1 MMEEERR
8 RRAAAWVCPKCG
20 TENHGEFCSVCRA
33 RRRTEPACRASG
45 AKSKRRKKRSRSN
58 IIPVLAAVLVVL
70 VLFLG
75 WALTHRGD
83 PPKEEPIETTAAA
96 TQATEK
102 TPPTVAATYAAETTE
117 PTVTETTSAATETP
131 TEASTEAPTEV
142 PTTEPTEAYV
152 PAAIPPESEQYS
164 SADYLKVKPGDNL
177 FAIMPSYFEFC
188 SGAGGWSTRLNLYE
202 DGSFDG
208 YFSDWDMGVIGEG
221 YIKRGTC
228 RMCTFSGE
236 FSTPRKVTD
245 YIYSVSAKRLN
256 YPKDVDTEWI
266 EDGARYIQATPYGLD
281 KTSEY
286 YIYLPGCPS
295 SVFTED
301 QLTYIS
307 YNTIVGRYDQIRQGN
322 FAIYAQDGSSW
333 LGFWGRK
340 GDNVFSHD
348 YEYQHGAFK
357 SELQP
362 DSYVTDGG
370 GLIFMTENGDRK
382 IILGFDWTKE
392 SQRTFVAEDKNGTG
406 EYDVNLYVK
415 KDLQSVVVDVKSRQG
430 TSLKAWGGTEDGQLT
445 AVYSIITY
453 NHASEETESVRLDKS
468 QVKVGGYVRFGSFE
482 QDNDPGDGKEPIEWR
497 VLTLDKS
504 GKKALLVS
512 RYALA
517 ARYYHSGSAY
527 PTWANSNIR
536 GWLNFNFWWDAF
548 TEQEQSLIVRTK
560 LSNPA
565 YEGIEG
571 GPDTWD
577 RVFLLS
583 RGEAATYFTGSD
595 DRLVKPTLY
604 ALAMGAGTADE
615 NGCCW
620 WWLRTP
626 GAYSYDAGTVYAI
639 GGIDHT
645 GANVKNA
652 TIAVRP
658 AIWVELSE

>member
-1 MMEEERR
+1 MAMKNQDSS
-8 RRAAAWVCPKCG
+8 AVWVCPRCGKRNDNERCAGCG
-20 TENHGEFCSVCRA
+20 T
-33 RRRTEPACRASG
+33 
-45 AKSKRRKKRSRSN
+45 RRKTEHTQDTSGLYETQKYTGRK
-58 IIPVLAAVLVVL
+58 PVPFLVALLALL
-70 VLFLG
+70 LLLLG
-75 WALTHRGD
+75 WMLLQLKHNLPEENSLDTVATV
-83 PPKEEPIETTAAA
+83 PPTMQTTIVSAETTVPVETTVTQVPAETAAPETTA
-96 TQATEK
+96 
-102 TPPTVAATYAAETTE
+102 V
-117 PTVTETTSAATETP
+117 P
-131 TEASTEAPTEV
+131 TE
-142 PTTEPTEAYV
+142 EPYA
-152 PAAIPPESEQYS
+152 PAAIPPESELYS
-164 SADYLKVKPGDNL
+164 SADYLKVKSGDNL
-177 FAIMPSYFEFC
+177 FAIMPREFTFS
-188 SGAGGWSTRLNLYE
+188 SGAGGWSTQLNLYE

-208 YFSDWDMGVIGEG
+208 CFSDWNMGELTED
-221 YIKRGTC
+221 YLKGTC
-228 RMCTFSGE
+228 RMCAFSGE

-245 YIYSVSAKRLN
+245 YIYSVSVKRLN

-322 FAIYAQDGSSW
+322 FAIYAQDRSSW

-362 DSYVTDGG
+362 YNYDGSS
-370 GLIFMTENGDRK
+370 LSFMTANGDPK
-382 IILGFDWTKE
+382 IDLRFKWTEE

-406 EYDVNLYVK
+406 EYDINLYVK

-430 TSLKAWGGTEDGQLT
+430 TFLKAWGGTEDGQLT

-453 NHASEETESVRLDKS
+453 NHASEETESVHLDKS
-468 QVKVGGYVRFGSFE
+468 EVKVGSYVRFGSYE
-482 QDNDPGDGKEPIEWR
+482 QDNDPNDGKEPVEWR

-517 ARYYHSGSAY
+517 ARCYYNGSAY

-583 RGEAATYFTGSD
+583 REEAATYFTGSA

-658 AIWVELSE
+658 AIWVELSDYSNFQN

>member
-1 MMEEERR
+1 MEEERR
-8 RRAAAWVCPKCG
+8 RRVAAWVCPKCG
-20 TENHGEFCSVCRA
+20 TENHGEFCRVCRA
-33 RRRTEPACRASG
+33 GRRPEPTNRAAG
-45 AKSKRRKKRSRSN
+45 AKRKRRKKRSRSN
-58 IIPVLAAVLVVL
+58 SIPVLAAVLALL
-70 VLFLG
+70 VLILG
-75 WALTHRGD
+75 WALAHRGNL
-83 PPKEEPIETTAAA
+83 PKEEPLDTTVA
-96 TQATEK
+96 TTQVTEK
-102 TPPTVAATYAAETTE
+102 MPPTVATTYAAETTE
-117 PTVTETTSAATETP
+117 PTVAETTSAATEAP
-131 TEASTEAPTEV
+131 TEAPTTESVQEV
-142 PTTEPTEAYV
+142 YV
-152 PAAIPPESEQYS
+152 PAAIPPESELYS

-177 FAIMPSYFEFC
+177 FAIMPREFTFC
-188 SGAGGWSTRLNLYE
+188 SGAGGWSTELKLYE

-208 YFSDWDMGVIGEG
+208 RYSDWNMGEIGDG
-221 YIKRGTC
+221 YVKKGTC

-245 YIYSVSAKRLN
+245 YIYAVSVKRLN
-256 YPKDVDTEWI
+256 YPKDVGTEWI

-286 YIYLPGCPS
+286 YIYLPGCPY

-301 QLTYIS
+301 QLTYLWS
-307 YNTIVGRYDQIRQGN
+307 LRDYDQIPQGR

-333 LGFWGRK
+333 LGFWGDK
-340 GDNVFSHD
+340 GGSVFSNS
-348 YEYQHGAFK
+348 YEYQHGAFQSK
-357 SELQP
+357 LWPSGSLVFITADE
-362 DSYVTDGG
+362 T
-370 GLIFMTENGDRK
+370 RK
-382 IILGFDWTKE
+382 IFLNFDWTKE
-392 SQRTFVAEDKNGTG
+392 SQRTFVAEDEKGTG
-406 EYDVNLYVK
+406 EYDINLYVK

-445 AVYSIITY
+445 AVYSII
-453 NHASEETESVRLDKS
+453 NHASEETQSVRLDKS
-468 QVKVGGYVRFGSFE
+468 QVKVGSYVRFGSFE
-482 QDNDPGDGKEPIEWR
+482 QDNDPNDGKEPIEWR

-517 ARYYHSGSAY
+517 ARYYHNGSAY

-560 LSNPA
+560 LSNPS

-583 RGEAATYFTGSD
+583 RGEAANYFTGSA

-604 ALAMGAGTADE
+604 ALAMGTGTADE

>member
-1 MMEEERR
+1 MAMKNQDSS
-8 RRAAAWVCPKCG
+8 AVWVCPRCGNRNDNERCAGCG
-20 TENHGEFCSVCRA
+20 T
-33 RRRTEPACRASG
+33 
-45 AKSKRRKKRSRSN
+45 RRKTEHTQDTSGLYETQKYTGRK
-58 IIPVLAAVLVVL
+58 PVPFLVALLALL
-70 VLFLG
+70 LLLLG
-75 WALTHRGD
+75 WMLLQLKHNLPEENSLDTVTTV
-83 PPKEEPIETTAAA
+83 PPTMQTTIVSAETTVPVETTVTQVPAETAAPETTA
-96 TQATEK
+96 
-102 TPPTVAATYAAETTE
+102 V
-117 PTVTETTSAATETP
+117 P
-131 TEASTEAPTEV
+131 TE
-142 PTTEPTEAYV
+142 EPYA
-152 PAAIPPESEQYS
+152 PAAIPPESELYS
-164 SADYLKVKPGDNL
+164 SADYLKVKSGDNL
-177 FAIMPSYFEFC
+177 FAIMPSHFEFS
-188 SGAGGWSTRLNLYE
+188 SGAGGWSTQLNLYE

-208 YFSDWDMGVIGEG
+208 RYSDWNMGEIADE
-221 YIKRGTC
+221 YLKGTC
-228 RMCTFSGE
+228 RTCTFSGV
-236 FSTPRKVTD
+236 FSTPRRVSD
-245 YIYSVSAKRLN
+245 YVYAVSVQRLN
-256 YPKDVDTEWI
+256 YPRDVGTEWI
-266 EDGARYIQATPYGLD
+266 EDGTRYIQATPYGLN

-286 YIYLPGCPS
+286 YIYLPGCPY
-295 SVFTED
+295 SVFTQD
-301 QLTYIS
+301 QLTYLWS
-307 YNTIVGRYDQIRQGN
+307 WSDYDQIPQGR
-322 FAIYAQDGSSW
+322 FAIYAQDRSSW
-333 LGFWGRK
+333 LGFWGDK

-348 YEYQHGAFK
+348 YSYQHGAFK

-382 IILGFDWTKE
+382 IILGFDWTEE

-406 EYDVNLYVK
+406 EYDINLYIK

-453 NHASEETESVRLDKS
+453 DHASEETQSVQLDKS
-468 QVKVGGYVRFGSFE
+468 QVKVGSYVRFGSFE
-482 QDNDPGDGKEPIEWR
+482 QDNDPGNGKEPIEWR

-504 GKKALLVS
+504 GKRALLVS

-517 ARYYHSGSAY
+517 ARYYHNGSAY

-560 LSNPA
+560 LSNPS
-565 YEGIEG
+565 YEGTEG

-583 RGEAATYFTGSD
+583 RGEAATYFTGSE

-658 AIWVELSE
+658 AIWVELSD

>member
-1 MMEEERR
+1 MAMKNQDSS
-8 RRAAAWVCPKCG
+8 AVWVCPRCGKRNNNERCAGCG
-20 TENHGEFCSVCRA
+20 T
-33 RRRTEPACRASG
+33 
-45 AKSKRRKKRSRSN
+45 RKKTEHTQNTSGLYETQKYTGRN
-58 IIPVLAAVLVVL
+58 PVPFLVALLALL
-70 VLFLG
+70 LLLLLLLG
-75 WALTHRGD
+75 WMLLQLKHNLPEENSLDTVTTA
-83 PPKEEPIETTAAA
+83 PPTTQATIVSAETTVPVETTVTQVPVETAAPETTA
-96 TQATEK
+96 
-102 TPPTVAATYAAETTE
+102 V
-117 PTVTETTSAATETP
+117 P
-131 TEASTEAPTEV
+131 TEEPYAPAT
-142 PTTEPTEAYV
+142 
-152 PAAIPPESEQYS
+152 IPPESELYS
-164 SADYLKVKPGDNL
+164 SADYLKVKPGENL
-177 FAIMPSYFEFC
+177 FAVMPSYFEFC

-208 YFSDWDMGVIGEG
+208 CFSDWNMGELTKD
-221 YIKRGTC
+221 YLKGTC
-228 RMCTFSGE
+228 RMCAFSGE

-245 YIYSVSAKRLN
+245 YIYSVSVKRLN

-266 EDGARYIQATPYGLD
+266 EDGARYIQATPYGLN

-301 QLTYIS
+301 QLTYIR

-362 DSYVTDGG
+362 YNYDGYDG
-370 GLIFMTENGDRK
+370 SSLSFMTANGDPK
-382 IILGFDWTKE
+382 IDLRFKWTEE
-392 SQRTFVAEDKNGTG
+392 SQRTFVAKDKNGTG
-406 EYDVNLYVK
+406 EYDINLYVK

-453 NHASEETESVRLDKS
+453 NHASEETESVHLDKS
-468 QVKVGGYVRFGSFE
+468 EVKVGSYVRFGSYE
-482 QDNDPGDGKEPIEWR
+482 QDNDPNDGKEPVEWR

-512 RYALA
+512 RHALA
-517 ARYYHSGSAY
+517 VRYFHNGSAY

-548 TEQEQSLIVRTK
+548 TDQEQSLIARTK

-565 YEGIEG
+565 YEGTEG

-583 RGEAATYFTGSD
+583 RGEAATYFSGSA

-604 ALAMGAGTADE
+604 ALAMGAGTAEE

-658 AIWVELSE
+658 AIWVELSD

>member
-1 MMEEERR
+1 MAMKNQDSS
-8 RRAAAWVCPKCG
+8 AVWVCPRCGKRNDNERCVGCG
-20 TENHGEFCSVCRA
+20 T
-33 RRRTEPACRASG
+33 
-45 AKSKRRKKRSRSN
+45 RRKTKHTQNTSGLYETQKHTRRN
-58 IIPVLAAVLVVL
+58 PVPFLVALLALL
-70 VLFLG
+70 LLLLLLLG
-75 WALTHRGD
+75 WMLLQLKHNLPEENFLDTVTTA
-83 PPKEEPIETTAAA
+83 PPTMQATTTSAETTVPMETTVTQMPVETAAPETTA
-96 TQATEK
+96 
-102 TPPTVAATYAAETTE
+102 V
-117 PTVTETTSAATETP
+117 P
-131 TEASTEAPTEV
+131 TEEPYAPAT
-142 PTTEPTEAYV
+142 
-152 PAAIPPESEQYS
+152 IPPESELYS
-164 SADYLKVKPGDNL
+164 SADYLKVKPGENL
-177 FAIMPSYFEFC
+177 FAIMPSHFDF
-188 SGAGGWSTRLNLYE
+188 SGGAGGWSTQLNLYE

-208 YFSDWDMGVIGEG
+208 RFSDWNMGELTED
-221 YIKRGTC
+221 YLKGTC
-228 RMCTFSGE
+228 RTCTFSGV
-236 FSTPRKVTD
+236 FSTPRRVTD
-245 YIYSVSAKRLN
+245 YVYAVSVQRLN
-256 YPKDVDTEWI
+256 YPRDVGTEWI
-266 EDGARYIQATPYGLD
+266 EDGTRYIQATPYGLD

-286 YIYLPGCPS
+286 YIYLPGCPY
-295 SVFTED
+295 SVFKD
-301 QLTYIS
+301 GQFAYI
-307 YNTIVGRYDQIRQGN
+307 GHYDQIPQGR

-357 SELQP
+357 SELRP
-362 DSYVTDGG
+362 DSYDGSS
-370 GLIFMTENGDRK
+370 LSFMTANGDPK
-382 IILGFDWTKE
+382 IDLRFKWTEE

-406 EYDVNLYVK
+406 EYNINLYVK

-453 NHASEETESVRLDKS
+453 NHASEETESVHLDKS
-468 QVKVGGYVRFGSFE
+468 EVKVGSYVRFGRYE
-482 QDNDPGDGKEPIEWR
+482 QDNDPGNGKEPIEWR
-497 VLTLDKS
+497 VLALDKS

-512 RYALA
+512 RHALA
-517 ARYYHSGSAY
+517 VRYYHNGSAY

-548 TEQEQSLIVRTK
+548 TDQEQSLIARTK

-565 YEGIEG
+565 YEGTEG

-583 RGEAATYFTGSD
+583 REEAATYFSGSA

-658 AIWVELSE
+658 AIWVELSD